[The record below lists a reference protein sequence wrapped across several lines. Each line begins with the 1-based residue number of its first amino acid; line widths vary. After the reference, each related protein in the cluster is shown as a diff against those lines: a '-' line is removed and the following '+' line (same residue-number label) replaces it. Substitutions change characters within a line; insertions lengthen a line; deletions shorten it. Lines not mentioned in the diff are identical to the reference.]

1 MPGLLSA
8 MEGFCVIGI
17 VIATGYVA
25 ARMRIGGPTAQ
36 MVLNRFSFFVSSPCL
51 MFAILS
57 KEKIFEIF
65 HSSIVVAFFS
75 ALLVGVV
82 FLILNRLFFHMKQMA
97 QANAGI
103 VWARK
108 SGFQPLSLVKAIS
121 FYYPILRRNT
131 IMLLTRGLTSDFDSV
146 CALYARVTSAM
157 HEKGIAQ
164 WNWGTYPNADQI
176 HKSIDAGTLYVVRE
190 GNTVVAAVTL
200 DSTFEPAYDA
210 VNWLFGGKPG
220 TFHRLCIAPEK
231 QRQGLGRGM
240 MGEMLAILRSQGCT
254 ALRCDMRTPPRV
266 VLISSQFVPVLPPM
280 ASS

>member
-1 MPGLLSA
+1 
-8 MEGFCVIGI
+8 
-17 VIATGYVA
+17 
-25 ARMRIGGPTAQ
+25 
-36 MVLNRFSFFVSSPCL
+36 
-51 MFAILS
+51 
-57 KEKIFEIF
+57 
-65 HSSIVVAFFS
+65 
-75 ALLVGVV
+75 
-82 FLILNRLFFHMKQMA
+82 
-97 QANAGI
+97 
-103 VWARK
+103 
-108 SGFQPLSLVKAIS
+108 
-121 FYYPILRRNT
+121 
-131 IMLLTRGLTSDFDSV
+131 MLLTRGLTSDFDSV

-240 MGEMLAILRSQGCT
+240 MGEIGRAH
-254 ALRCDMRTPPRV
+254 V
-266 VLISSQFVPVLPPM
+266 
-280 ASS
+280 

>member
-1 MPGLLSA
+1 
-8 MEGFCVIGI
+8 
-17 VIATGYVA
+17 
-25 ARMRIGGPTAQ
+25 
-36 MVLNRFSFFVSSPCL
+36 
-51 MFAILS
+51 
-57 KEKIFEIF
+57 
-65 HSSIVVAFFS
+65 
-75 ALLVGVV
+75 
-82 FLILNRLFFHMKQMA
+82 
-97 QANAGI
+97 
-103 VWARK
+103 
-108 SGFQPLSLVKAIS
+108 
-121 FYYPILRRNT
+121 
-131 IMLLTRGLTSDFDSV
+131 MLLTRGLTSDFDSV

-240 MGEMLAILRSQGCT
+240 MGEMLTILRSQGCT
-254 ALRCDMRTPPRV
+254 ALRCDTLVNNSAALTLYQKSGCASRG
-266 VLISSQFVPVLPPM
+266 ISAMLPCPTCGSPHWKC
-280 ASS
+280 A